1 MLPAVSD
8 CSDIDHF
15 PLRGW
20 VLTVGTTY
28 SSFFFFF
35 FFYEPLSIAGVV
47 WAVMVTNAGEF
58 PLEPWFL

>member
-28 SSFFFFF
+28 SGF

-47 WAVMVTNAGEF
+47 
-58 PLEPWFL
+58 

>member
-15 PLRGW
+15 PLGGW

-28 SSFFFFF
+28 SSLFFFFF
-35 FFYEPLSIAGVV
+35 SYEPLSIAGVV

-58 PLEPWFL
+58 SLEPWFL

>member
-28 SSFFFFF
+28 SSCF
-35 FFYEPLSIAGVV
+35 FFYEPLSTAGFV
-47 WAVMVTNAGEF
+47 WAVMDTNTGEF
-58 PLEPWFL
+58 PLEPWLL